1 MAVLKDIESR
11 DPLSE
16 ISEQEKEL
24 LWTFRSLVFLS
35 ILTKP
40 VPVGMDPNSSLWRGS
55 ESYVETRIHIL
66 KGTVA

>member
-1 MAVLKDIESR
+1 VAVLKDIESR

-24 LWTFRSLVFLS
+24 LWTFRSLGFFS

-40 VPVGMDPNSSLWRGS
+40 VPV
-55 ESYVETRIHIL
+55 
-66 KGTVA
+66 